1 VGGDRDGN
9 PNVGPEALETATD
22 AQSQLI
28 VFALP
33 GGIAAARA
41 RARLSARLMP
51 TPREVLE
58 AAERSGDESAHHTD
72 EP

>member
-28 VFALP
+28 VSHYLEELQLLGASS
-33 GGIAAARA
+33 ASRRA
-41 RARLSARLMP
+41 
-51 TPREVLE
+51 
-58 AAERSGDESAHHTD
+58 
-72 EP
+72 